1 MEGTRA
7 EERRLYV
14 GEEMRK
20 ERKST
25 RGREME
31 GGKNSIFLFLLAEQ
45 LPSQHL
51 HLESSLEKI
60 RRHGGRPVSI
70 SDAGP
75 AADLVGISANG
86 G

>member
-1 MEGTRA
+1 MEGTRV
-7 EERRLYV
+7 EERRLDV

-20 ERKST
+20 ERKIT
-25 RGREME
+25 RVREIE

-45 LPSQHL
+45 FPSQHL
-51 HLESSLEKI
+51 HLEPSLEKI
-60 RRHGGRPVSI
+60 RRHGGSPVSV

-75 AADLVGISANG
+75 AAELVGISANG